1 MTITEKYFIECIAAS
16 GAFLRTYDFTVTK
29 EIDAPLDERQLIDEA
44 KNNLT
49 LEGLARPPYAGIK
62 FRIYR

>member
-1 MTITEKYFIECIAAS
+1 MTITEKYFVECKADS
-16 GAFLRTYDFTVTK
+16 GALLRTYDFTVTK
-29 EIDAPLDERQLIDEA
+29 EISAPLDEAQLIDEA

-49 LEGLARPPYAGIK
+49 SEGLARPPYTGIK